1 MKHEWRK
8 HEKEIRMNH
17 IVYLDAKSK
26 ELENLLDGKKSM
38 IIRGAAG
45 RKVPYG
51 KVNVGDIFYFINNNA
66 EGEIKAKGVVS
77 SVFNSDKMTKDESST
92 LVKKHQSQLNLTA
105 RQFQKWAGKRYL
117 VLIEIK
123 NIEKIQHFQFN
134 RDIFKNMMDDWLP
147 VENIETVKK

>member
-1 MKHEWRK
+1 MDHV
-8 HEKEIRMNH
+8 
-17 IVYLDAKSK
+17 VYLDAKSN
-26 ELENLLDGKKSM
+26 ELENLLSVKKSM

-51 KVNVGDIFYFINNNA
+51 KVNVGDILYFINNNA

-77 SVFNSDKMTKDESST
+77 SVFNSEKMTKDESIA
-92 LVKKHQSQLNLTA
+92 LVKKYQDKLKLTDK
-105 RQFQKWAGKRYL
+105 QFQKWAGKRYI

-123 NIEKIQHFQFN
+123 NIEKIQHFPFN

-147 VENIETVKK
+147 IENIETVKK